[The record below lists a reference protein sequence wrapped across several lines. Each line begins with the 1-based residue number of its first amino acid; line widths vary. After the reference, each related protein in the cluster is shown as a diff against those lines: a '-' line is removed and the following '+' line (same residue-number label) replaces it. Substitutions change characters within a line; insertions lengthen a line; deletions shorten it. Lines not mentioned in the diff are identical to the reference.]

1 MFANTKQEN
10 GHDAYTRIASLN
22 RDHFD
27 LIFMD
32 IIMPKLDGVSTT
44 MYLRQNS
51 TSTPVVAMTS
61 NIRQDEVNSYFEHG
75 KLPTLRRFA
84 TPANA

>member
-1 MFANTKQEN
+1 
-10 GHDAYTRIASLN
+10 
-22 RDHFD
+22 
-27 LIFMD
+27 
-32 IIMPKLDGVSTT
+32 MPKLDGVSTT

-75 KLPTLRRFA
+75 KPSD
-84 TPANA
+84 